1 MLSKRS
7 LVLVGAALSVA
18 FGFSTLTAPVFAASK
33 EQVLRRFNGT
43 DGYRPN
49 GALVFDASGNL
60 YGTTSQGG
68 AYYGGNV
75 FRLTASNGKWI
86 ETELFSFCPSRKY
99 CTGGIFPSA
108 GVIFDASGKNLYGTT
123 GNGGRYGGG
132 AVFELTPGAD
142 GKWTEKVL
150 HSFGKGEDGNLPQG
164 GLTLDAAGN
173 LYGTT
178 YYGGANSKTCA
189 PVSCG
194 TVFQLKPGSNGE
206 WIEKVLHNFS
216 DDGKDGFW
224 PETGLTV
231 DPSGNIYGTTH
242 AGGVYP
248 CPKGASG
255 CGIVFRLSPSAGG
268 KWTETILHSFNG
280 NDGQSPAGNVI
291 FDAQGNL
298 YGTTYFG
305 GEVGCDYPYGC
316 GTVFELTPGTN
327 GGWTEKVLWSFS
339 FVTIYQMRGPSGVI
353 LDAAGNLYGLT
364 WYGGRYNTDACSPG
378 CGTAFELSLGENG
391 MWTER
396 TLHSFGKGRDGNE
409 PLGTLIFDGAGNL
422 YGVTYEGGIN
432 SDNCLAGGCGTVF
445 EITP

>member
-1 MLSKRS
+1 MLSKHS
-7 LVLVGAALSVA
+7 LVLLGIALLVA
-18 FGFSTLTAPVFAASK
+18 FGFSNGISPVFAASK
-33 EQVLRRFNGT
+33 EQVLWRFNGT
-43 DGYRPN
+43 NGYRPN
-49 GALVFDASGNL
+49 GPLVFDASGNL
-60 YGTTSQGG
+60 YGTTMQGG
-68 AYYGGNV
+68 AYGGGNV
-75 FRLTASNGKWI
+75 FRLNPSNGKWS
-86 ETELFSFCPSRKY
+86 ETELFSFCPSGKY
-99 CTGGIFPSA
+99 CTDGIFPSA
-108 GVIFDASGKNLYGTT
+108 GVIFDASGKNLYGMTEE
-123 GNGGRYGGG
+123 GGRYGGG
-132 AVFELTPGAD
+132 TVFELTPGTD

-150 HSFGKGEDGNLPQG
+150 HSFGKGEDGSSPQG

-178 YYGGANSKTCA
+178 YYGGTNSKTCA

-206 WIEKVLHNFS
+206 WTENVLHNFS

-231 DPSGNIYGTTH
+231 EPSGNVYGTTH
-242 AGGVYP
+242 AGGIYP

-255 CGIVFRLSPSAGG
+255 CGTVFQLSAGANG

-305 GEVGCDYPYGC
+305 GAVGCNYPYGC

-327 GGWTEKVLWSFS
+327 GGWTEKVLRSF
-339 FVTIYQMRGPSGVI
+339 YREKGPSGVI
-353 LDAAGNLYGLT
+353 LDTAGNVYGLT
-364 WYGGRYNTDACSPG
+364 WLGGRYNIPYECSPG
-378 CGTAFELSLGENG
+378 CGTAFELTPGANG
-391 MWTER
+391 KWAATS
-396 TLHSFGKGRDGNE
+396 LHSFGKGKDGNE

-422 YGVTYEGGIN
+422 YGVTFEGGVN
-432 SDNCLAGGCGTVF
+432 SNNCLAGGCGAVF